1 MDNRINIFLDKKN
14 ITNKISDWSLYIK
27 ENKVIVK
34 IKYLSGK
41 SFFSDL
47 DTFTISPTL
56 FLEKNKSI
64 EINNITMDN
73 INSAKII
80 GDKYILVYYENN
92 NKPYLYNLNSV
103 KIVSIQ
109 NNEYK
114 NILDYFYKIAE
125 LKDKL
130 GGIPKKIAP
139 ELKKLK
145 ISNSSVL
152 SAYISGKNNLYKENN
167 KLIYPF
173 GMNISQ
179 MDAIKKAF
187 TSQVSIIE
195 GPPGT
200 GKTQTILNLV
210 ANIVISGKKVLI
222 TSNNDMAVKNIV
234 EKLENYNLG
243 FIVAQLGSNE
253 RRENF
258 FKKNLEIPN
267 FNSKIKDENNF
278 FIELNK
284 KNSQIYELFSLDN
297 RLNLLESELK
307 ELEMEKEYLEIYIG
321 EDFLKPKKLK
331 IFKSNSKKTIDLISL
346 FDVTSTGKIKILEK
360 LNFLA
365 NYGIYN
371 FKDIENL
378 EKREEIISFLKKKF
392 YDFKIKEIN
401 NEIFQIKNK
410 LKENNFLTLRDSI
423 TTDSMNYFKYW
434 LKENIPSKKFTDNN
448 YKKTNEDFRSF
459 LDRFPVIV
467 STAYSALSSIKSGFI
482 LDYLIIDEASQLEII
497 PGILA
502 MGCVRNLI
510 IVGDRNQLSH
520 IPLENN
526 LNIEDERYDYT
537 KNSMLDSV
545 IKVFNSEV
553 PCTLLK

>member
-152 SAYISGKNNLYKENN
+152 SAYLSGKNNLYKENN

-267 FNSKIKDENNF
+267 FNSKIKD
-278 FIELNK
+278 
-284 KNSQIYELFSLDN
+284 
-297 RLNLLESELK
+297 
-307 ELEMEKEYLEIYIG
+307 
-321 EDFLKPKKLK
+321 
-331 IFKSNSKKTIDLISL
+331 
-346 FDVTSTGKIKILEK
+346 
-360 LNFLA
+360 
-365 NYGIYN
+365 
-371 FKDIENL
+371 
-378 EKREEIISFLKKKF
+378 
-392 YDFKIKEIN
+392 
-401 NEIFQIKNK
+401 
-410 LKENNFLTLRDSI
+410 
-423 TTDSMNYFKYW
+423 
-434 LKENIPSKKFTDNN
+434 
-448 YKKTNEDFRSF
+448 
-459 LDRFPVIV
+459 
-467 STAYSALSSIKSGFI
+467 
-482 LDYLIIDEASQLEII
+482 
-497 PGILA
+497 
-502 MGCVRNLI
+502 
-510 IVGDRNQLSH
+510 
-520 IPLENN
+520 
-526 LNIEDERYDYT
+526 
-537 KNSMLDSV
+537 
-545 IKVFNSEV
+545 
-553 PCTLLK
+553 